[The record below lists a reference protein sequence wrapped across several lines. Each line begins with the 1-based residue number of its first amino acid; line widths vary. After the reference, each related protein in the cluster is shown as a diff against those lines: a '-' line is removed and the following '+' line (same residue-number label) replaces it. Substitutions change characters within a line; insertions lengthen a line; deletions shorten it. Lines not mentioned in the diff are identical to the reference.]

1 MLIRRRSLL
10 VGAATGLLLPE
21 RAKADGL
28 GQSFNMP
35 GWVKAGANVDI
46 DFKNGRSWGGA
57 FPHLKGTISSPLYQ
71 DDVLIDETTYNTNFY
86 YPSGPAGSGGLL
98 MTNSTYG
105 SFITANW
112 GVWADS
118 PATFV
123 NLYSRNLTNA
133 AWVATSMT
141 TALNQVGADGVS
153 NAASSITATG
163 ANATILQSVTLA
175 SAAVYQSCYLKR
187 LSGSGVVN
195 MTMDG
200 GTTWTAVV
208 PTTTWT
214 RFYIPTQTL
223 ANPSVGLQLVTSGDS
238 VAVDFFNTNT
248 GANGNPGGSQTTTSA
263 TVTSQNKEPS
273 FGTTSSRYNDGNRL
287 VANLFQANNPF
298 SVYWEGSG
306 NSIGTPGPF
315 VSDAGYQL
323 RGGTNGGVAFLQGF
337 QHITSVTSAN
347 SGVYGLGNINRIA
360 AVACGGYAAIC
371 LNGGAI
377 AIATGN
383 GLNSPSE
390 ASTHVGLGNNGSGA
404 MGING
409 AIGRMALWNRELSQ
423 AEMINLTTGP
433 IL

>member
-10 VGAATGLLLPE
+10 VGAATGQLLPE
-21 RAKADGL
+21 RAFANEFG
-28 GQSFNMP
+28 SNYAP
-35 GWVKAGANVDI
+35 GWAKRGAAVDI

-57 FPHLKGTISSPLYQ
+57 FPHPRGSISSPLYQ
-71 DDVLIDETTYNTNFY
+71 DDIVLDETSYNTNFY
-86 YPSGPAGSGGLL
+86 YPTGSSGLL
-98 MTNSTYG
+98 VNYTNYG
-105 SFITANW
+105 SIVTDNW
-112 GVWADS
+112 GLWADGV
-118 PATFV
+118 FV
-123 NLYSRNLTNA
+123 FQNLYSRNLTNA
-133 AWVATSMT
+133 VWVATSMT

-153 NAASSITATG
+153 NAATSITATA
-163 ANATILQSVTLA
+163 ANATILQSITLA
-175 SAAVYQSCYLKR
+175 SSAVYQSAYLKR

-200 GTTWTAVV
+200 GTTWTPVAV
-208 PTTTWT
+208 TSTWT

-223 ANPSVGLQLVTSGDS
+223 ANPSVGLRLVTSGDS

-248 GANGNPGGSQTTTSA
+248 GATGTPGGVQTTTSV

-273 FGTTSSRYNDGNRL
+273 FGSTSTRWNDGNRL
-287 VANLFQANNPF
+287 VANLFQVNNPF

-323 RGGTNGGVAFLQGF
+323 RGATNGGVAFLQGL

-347 SGVYGLGNINRIA
+347 SGIYGLGNINRIA

-377 AIATGN
+377 AVAAGN

-404 MGING
+404 MALNG
-409 AIGRMALWNRELSQ
+409 AIGRIALWNRELSQ
-423 AEMINLTTGP
+423 AEMINMTTGP
-433 IL
+433 NL